1 MSSSDVLGEGF
12 SEGLS
17 AVFAALHATLF
28 TIGGTAINAFGLM
41 QFLTIVCLS
50 VFLGRLGES
59 SVERLGHKYGSLR
72 AESVTMFGK
81 FVRWGTITVGVLVA
95 LSVIGLPISH
105 LAILVSALS
114 VGIGFGLQ
122 TIVNNSVAGL
132 ILMSERA
139 VRIGDIIKTPSG
151 DIGRVNMVTIRATR
165 IETAD
170 GQDIIIPNA
179 SFINGAFTNYT
190 SEHRGTRRS
199 FHFSL
204 PYGCDFRSIGKMI
217 EEAARS
223 VPYGLTDRN
232 HEIECGITG
241 FGDYGIKAELVVWI
255 APEELME
262 PYRLESAFLAMINE
276 TLLAHSIV
284 QPGASCTISV
294 VSLPEPKTTK
304 GVDTTPSA

>member
-1 MSSSDVLGEGF
+1 MSSSVLIERLT
-12 SEGLS
+12 EGLS
-17 AVFAALHATLF
+17 AVFSALHATLF
-28 TIGGTAINAFGLM
+28 TVGDTAINAFGLM
-41 QFLTIVCLS
+41 QFLVIVCLS
-50 VFLGRLGES
+50 ILLGRFSEA
-59 SVERLGHKYGSLR
+59 SVNRIGHKYGSLR

-81 FVRWGTITVGVLVA
+81 FIRWGTITVGVLIA
-95 LSVIGLPISH
+95 LSVIGLPVTH

-139 VRIGDIIKTPSG
+139 VRIGDIIKTPLG

-165 IETAD
+165 IETPD

-179 SFINGAFTNYT
+179 SLINGAFTNYT
-190 SEHRGTRRS
+190 LEHRGTRRS
-199 FHFSL
+199 FRFSL
-204 PYGCDFRSIGKMI
+204 PYGCDFPAIKKLI
-217 EEAARS
+217 EEAAAS
-223 VPYGLTDRN
+223 VPYGLTDRH

-255 APEELME
+255 ASEELME
-262 PYRLESAFLAMINE
+262 PYRLESAFLTMINE
-276 TLLAHSIV
+276 TLVKNGIV

-294 VSLPEPKTTK
+294 SSLPDLKTAK
-304 GVDTTPSA
+304 GADTTPSA